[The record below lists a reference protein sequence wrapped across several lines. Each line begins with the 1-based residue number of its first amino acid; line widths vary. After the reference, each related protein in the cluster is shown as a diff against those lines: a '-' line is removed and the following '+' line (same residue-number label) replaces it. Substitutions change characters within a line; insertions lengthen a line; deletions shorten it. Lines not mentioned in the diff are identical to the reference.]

1 MAFLFPKACEST
13 SGIGRPFLVVDMI
26 RLPLSAGRTA
36 GRSDVRPTCL
46 RIVAFP
52 SVRLFDRLVGG

>member
-13 SGIGRPFLVVDMI
+13 SGIGRPFLFIDMI
-26 RLPLSAGRTA
+26 RLPLSAG
-36 GRSDVRPTCL
+36 PTCL